1 MVHSIRSDFKI
12 ISEIVDMGINVLTF
26 MEECLSIGNWGM
38 IMDFFDIDYSKQDL
52 LYTIWGMARRYLD
65 MGQYNYYVAIMVT
78 LKEIFLRFG
87 AS

>member
-38 IMDFFDIDYSKQDL
+38 IMYFFDIDYSKQDL

-65 MGQYNYYVAIMVT
+65 MGLYNYYVAIMVT
-78 LKEIFLRFG
+78 LKEIFLRVG
-87 AS
+87 PS